1 MLLLGL
7 MNIVLDNSCSLEL
20 YSLLMVLTEL
30 EQRNYL
36 DYESLVLVTLLVW
49 YIGHS
54 WIFSKSGGLI
64 YCSKYGVERGYSLWN
79 NSRVQVLPFMAKPG
93 GVCQLDITCPLLH

>member
-7 MNIVLDNSCSLEL
+7 MNTILDNSCSLEL
-20 YSLLMVLTEL
+20 HGLPMVLTEL
-30 EQRNYL
+30 ERRNYL
-36 DYESLVLVTLLVW
+36 DHESPVLVTLPVW
-49 YIGHS
+49 HIGHD

-64 YCSKYGVERGYSLWN
+64 YCSKYGIERGYSLWN
-79 NSRVQVLPFMAKPG
+79 SSRVQVLPFMAKPG